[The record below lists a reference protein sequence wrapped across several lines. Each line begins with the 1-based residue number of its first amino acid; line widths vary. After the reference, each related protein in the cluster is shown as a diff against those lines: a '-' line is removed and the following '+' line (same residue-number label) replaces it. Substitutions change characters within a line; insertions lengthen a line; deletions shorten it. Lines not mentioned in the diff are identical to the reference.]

1 MTKKN
6 HYLLIAPFFIMVCL
20 FLLLPMLFVLLDSFK
35 TEQGVWSISNYIE
48 IFNNP
53 FYTQSFG
60 NSLDIA
66 FKSTLIG
73 LMIAL
78 IAAHAIHSSGKRLG
92 KIALTVT
99 NMASNFSGVPLAF
112 AFMII
117 LGNNGVITILL
128 KYLGFDLISVFNLYS
143 KVGLIAVY
151 VYFQIPLGILLL
163 YPAFDRI
170 EGHYKEAAFTL
181 GAGNTVFWRRI
192 GIPLLLSALISTSV
206 ILFANAIGAYATA
219 YALTNGAFNIVPV
232 RIGTLVSGDIFL
244 KPNMASALSVILASI
259 LLALNTIGRR
269 RSHEES

>member
-1 MTKKN
+1 M
-6 HYLLIAPFFIMVCL
+6 

-35 TEQGVWSISNYIE
+35 TEQGVWSINNYLE

-66 FKSTLIG
+66 LKSTLIG
-73 LMIAL
+73 LLVAL
-78 IAAHAIHSSGKRLG
+78 ISAHAIHSSGKRLG
-92 KIALTVT
+92 KFALTIT

-117 LGNNGVITILL
+117 LGNNGVITIFL
-128 KYLGFDLISVFNLYS
+128 KHLGFDLLNVFNLYS
-143 KVGLIAVY
+143 KVGLILVY

-163 YPAFDRI
+163 FPAFDRI
-170 EGHYKEAAFTL
+170 EAHYKEAAFTL
-181 GAGNTVFWRRI
+181 GASKWIFWKRI
-192 GIPLLLSALISTSV
+192 GLPLLFPALVSTSV

-219 YALTNGAFNIVPV
+219 YALTSGAFNLVPV

-244 KPNMASALSVILASI
+244 KPNMASALSVLLASI